1 MWSYRVKS
9 GAFSHLAHALAY
21 SGDIDGARAAA
32 TAAILGGGFGEFM
45 EGVANSQRKCPS
57 SGWGI
62 VDPDGAR
69 FGPTRQR
76 RTRQ

>member
-45 EGVANSQRKCPS
+45 EGVANSQRKCPRT
-57 SGWGI
+57 G
-62 VDPDGAR
+62 GAS
-69 FGPTRQR
+69 
-76 RTRQ
+76 